1 MPAALFM
8 TRFVASIL
16 QSGNTAATLR
26 WRHAAQRTQERIEG
40 EVMVSCG
47 PGSRMDELRMGLQ
60 KDMDNRKGI
69 LRRVIEG
76 AEVAEAM
83 RSSL

>member
-1 MPAALFM
+1 
-8 TRFVASIL
+8 
-16 QSGNTAATLR
+16 
-26 WRHAAQRTQERIEG
+26 
-40 EVMVSCG
+40 
-47 PGSRMDELRMGLQ
+47 MDELRMGLQ